1 MSNHRKS
8 ISRIFP
14 SYHPSAGQPT
24 YFVEKICNAIYGGL
38 DIYIEYRKKFNPD
51 SDISDLSRKQIEMG
65 MDIFQPKLHT
75 IRAGKKVKH
84 GDTLT
89 LYVWSGKPYRSPQIV
104 FIEKLPVYQTHDFS
118 IDADGSYF
126 INGKQTSIE
135 TFKKLALN
143 DGFDSLDDLEC
154 WFNISK
160 GQTFDGQIICWSK
173 VDY

>member
-1 MSNHRKS
+1 MSNHRKA
-8 ISRIFP
+8 ISRFFP
-14 SYHPSAGQPT
+14 AYHPLAGQPT

-38 DIYIEYRKKFNPD
+38 DIYIEYWKNIYSEGSFNNEV
-51 SDISDLSRKQIEMG
+51 RAKIEMG

-75 IRAGKKVKH
+75 IRAGKKVKD

-89 LYVWSGKPYRSPQIV
+89 LYVWSEKPYRSPQIV
-104 FIEKLPVYQTHDFS
+104 VMDKLPVYQTHDFS

-154 WFNISK
+154 WFNIGK